1 MNKAYLIKKYGLEN
15 PFESWKEEKKKV
27 VFVKNPKT
35 GNIKTIHYG
44 QRGYEDF
51 TMHKDKERRKN
62 FRARHKC
69 DTDKPS
75 KLTARFWACSDLWG
89 ND

>member
-1 MNKAYLIKKYGLEN
+1 MNKEQLIKKYGLEK
-15 PFESWKEEKKKV
+15 PFKSWKPEKKKV

-44 QRGYEDF
+44 DSNFEDY
-51 TMHKDKERRKN
+51 TQHKDKKRRTS

-69 DTDKPS
+69 DSAED
-75 KLTARFWACSDLWG
+75 KLTKRYWACEDLW
-89 ND
+89 